1 MLFLIFLLSI
11 VQGQNYCK
19 RSGITTTVTNECL
32 TSINYDVENCCY
44 ECLQIDVVNQ
54 NSVIKCG
61 SIYALGFDSCSTDAR
76 TAALKACGGGVYTC
90 LCNQGNNK
98 TQVNVSESS
107 SLDIPILILALL
119 SLLQFIIL
127 V

>member
-11 VQGQNYCK
+11 VQCQNYCK
-19 RSGITTTVTNECL
+19 RSGITITVTNECL

-61 SIYALGFDSCSTDAR
+61 SIYALGFDSCSTEAR
-76 TAALKACGGGVYTC
+76 TAALAACGGGVYTC

-98 TQVNVSESS
+98 TQVNVSQSS
-107 SLDIPILILALL
+107 SLTIPILFMSFF
-119 SLLQFIIL
+119 SLLQMIIL
-127 V
+127 